1 MTNADKDRVSPD
13 ANKDRVSPQ
22 ANKDRVVIFDT
33 TLRDGEQSPGA
44 TMTHDEKLEIA
55 GLLDEM
61 GVDIIEA
68 GFPIASE
75 GDFRAVSE
83 IAKNAKNSVIC
94 GLARANI
101 KDIDR
106 CWEAVKHARQP
117 RIHTFIG
124 TSPLHRAIPN
134 LTQDEMADR
143 IHETVT
149 HARNLCDNV
158 QWSPMDATRTEWD
171 YLARVVEIAIKA
183 GATTINIPDTVGY
196 TAPVE
201 SADLIRRLIA
211 EVPGAEEVVFATHCH
226 NDLGM
231 ATANSLAA
239 VAGGARQIECT
250 INGLGER
257 AGNTALEEVVMALK
271 VRNDIMPYYTGVDST
286 KIMHIS
292 RRVATVS
299 GFNVQYNKAIVG
311 KNAFAHESGIHQD
324 GMLKNA
330 ETFEIMRPADVG
342 LAETNI
348 VMGKHSGRAA
358 LRAKLKDLGFELGAN
373 QLDDVFYRFKDLA
386 DRKKEVYDEDL
397 VALVAAGEDEAK
409 DRLVIKSLRVVCG
422 TGGPAE
428 AKLVMSVDGEE
439 KTATQSGD
447 GPVDATFKAV
457 RELHPNDARLSLYQ
471 VSAVTEGTD
480 AQATVS
486 VRLEEEGNIATG
498 QSADTDTVLASAK
511 AYVHA
516 LNRLLV
522 RRGKTGED
530 KREISYKDVS

>member
-1 MTNADKDRVSPD
+1 MTNIPD
-13 ANKDRVSPQ
+13 Q
-22 ANKDRVVIFDT
+22 DRVVIFDT

-44 TMTHDEKLEIA
+44 TMTHSEKLEIA

-75 GDFRAVSE
+75 GDFKAVSE
-83 IAKNAKNSVIC
+83 IAMNSKNSRIC
-94 GLARANI
+94 GLARANFA
-101 KDIDR
+101 DIDR
-106 CWEAVKHARQP
+106 CWEAVKHAEKN

-134 LTQDEMADR
+134 LTMDEMADK

-149 HARNLCDNV
+149 HARNLCENV

-171 YLARVVEIAIKA
+171 YLCRVVEIAIKA

-201 SADLIRRLIA
+201 SADLIRNLI
-211 EVPGAEEVVFATHCH
+211 ETVPGADEVIFATHCH

-271 VRNDIMPYYTGVDST
+271 VRNDIMPWHTGIDT
-286 KIMHIS
+286 KKLMHIS

-299 GFNVQYNKAIVG
+299 GFPVQFNKAIVG

-324 GMLKNA
+324 GMLKNK
-330 ETFEIMRPADVG
+330 ETFEIMRPEDVG
-342 LAETNI
+342 LAGTSLPL
-348 VMGKHSGRAA
+348 GKHSGRAA
-358 LRAKLKDLGFELGAN
+358 LRDKLETLGFEVGDN
-373 QLDDVFYRFKDLA
+373 QLKDIFVRFKELA
-386 DRKKEVYDEDL
+386 DRKKEVFDDDV
-397 VALVAAGEDEAK
+397 VALMRSGEDAEN
-409 DRLVIKSLRVVCG
+409 DHLQLVSMKVVCG

-428 AKLVMSVDGEE
+428 STVEMEIDG
-439 KTATQSGD
+439 KDVSATEHGD
-447 GPVDATFKAV
+447 GPVDASFKAV
-457 RELHPNDARLSLYQ
+457 RTLYPNTARLQLYQ
-471 VSAVTEGTD
+471 VHAVTAGTD
-480 AQATVS
+480 AQATVT
-486 VRLEEEGNIATG
+486 VRLEEDGVIATG
-498 QSADTDTVLASAK
+498 ESANTDTVVASAR
-511 AYVHA
+511 AYINA
-516 LNRLLV
+516 LNRLIV
-522 RRGKTGED
+522 RREKSGPGVD
-530 KREISYKDVS
+530 AREISYKDVT